1 MDTEKFLFKAFGFI
15 IRSDYYFKELSFLIN
30 EDNLLLADIDIR
42 IEDLSTVWREEGEI
56 GKFNVKKNQTLFQV
70 KDTAVFCVKDG
81 NEILVSPFKESDQD
95 KVKLYILGTCMGILL
110 IQREVLPLHGSAIS
124 IAGKAYAIVG
134 DSGAGKSTLA
144 SEFMKRGYDLLTD
157 DIIPVIITSEGK
169 PTVVP
174 SYPQQKLWIE
184 SLRQFGMDSSKY
196 RPLFDREEKFSV
208 PLKNQF
214 CNTSLPLGGVFELVK
229 SVQDGIEI
237 AKITKL
243 NKLQILSTHTYRNQL
258 ISRSEKLEWHFKVIS
273 ELATNTFLYQLRRPP
288 NCFTAADLADQ
299 ILYQINKEEP
309 LHA

>member
-1 MDTEKFLFKAFGFI
+1 MDTEKYLFKAFGFN
-15 IRSDYYFKELSFLIN
+15 IRSDYYFKELSYLIN
-30 EDNLLLADIDIR
+30 EDNLVLADIDIR
-42 IEDLSTVWREEGEI
+42 IEDFSKVWREEGEI

-70 KDTAVFCVKDG
+70 KDTAVFCIKNG
-81 NEILVSPFKESDQD
+81 NEILVSPFNGIDHD

-124 IAGKAYAIVG
+124 IDGKAYAIVG

-157 DIIPVIITSEGK
+157 DIIPVIISNEGR

-184 SLRQFGMDSSKY
+184 SLRQFGMNSNQY

-208 PLKNQF
+208 PISNRF
-214 CNTSLPLGGVFELVK
+214 CNTPLPLGGVFELVK
-229 SVQDGIEI
+229 SAQDGIEI
-237 AKITKL
+237 EKITKL
-243 NKLQILSTHTYRNQL
+243 NKLKTLSTHTYRNQL

-273 ELATNTFLYQLRRPP
+273 ELATNIPLYQLRRPTT
-288 NCFTAADLADQ
+288 CFTATDLADQ